1 MKKTDYY
8 RQILHTLEVWD
19 SFLLQ
24 ESGLPGPRGN
34 LELVQVVAD
43 EGDEAL
49 FWRYLGFG
57 PDVAPTHSAQEFLAV
72 CGVVGLGRLLT
83 EGQMEVL
90 DTLRQC
96 ASDPRWRVREGV
108 AMALQRWGEQDME
121 ALLREM
127 TVWSQGSFLEQ
138 RAAVAALCEPKLLKD
153 PQHSK
158 DVLQILDQV
167 MALLTK
173 VEDRKSDDFKV
184 LRKGL
189 GYCWSVAVAALPEAG
204 KPLLE
209 KWLTS
214 EDKDVLWI
222 MRENLKKDRLSRVDA
237 AWVEKWRA

>member
-1 MKKTDYY
+1 MKKTDHY

-138 RAAVAALCEPKLLKD
+138 RAAVAALCEPRLLKD
-153 PQHSK
+153 PQHSRN
-158 DVLQILDQV
+158 VLQILDQV
-167 MALLTK
+167 TALLTK

-189 GYCWSVAVAALPEAG
+189 GYCWSVAVAALPEVG

>member
-57 PDVAPTHSAQEFLAV
+57 PDVAPTNSAQEFLAV

-90 DTLRQC
+90 DTLRRC